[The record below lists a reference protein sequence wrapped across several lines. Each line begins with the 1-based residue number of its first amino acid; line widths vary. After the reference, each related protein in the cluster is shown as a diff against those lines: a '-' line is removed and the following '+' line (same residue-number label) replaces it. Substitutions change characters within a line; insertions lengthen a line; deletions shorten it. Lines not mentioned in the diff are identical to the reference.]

1 MERYSATLFLTIEVR
16 SISEGRAVALVHAL
30 RETIYNYID
39 PLLEKAKLELKG
51 VNPSMYIPTLVREN
65 NLVTPK
71 GRLYQIRLSASLQG
85 DAPSQMKM
93 QSRIEVIL
101 PDIEMHLMP
110 VITNAEMRLAGI
122 VLCSPRQI

>member
-1 MERYSATLFLTIEVR
+1 MRVPKPD
-16 SISEGRAVALVHAL
+16 AVALVHAL

-85 DAPSQMKM
+85 DAPSRMKM

>member
-85 DAPSQMKM
+85 DAPSRMKM

>member
-101 PDIEMHLMP
+101 PDIELHLMP
-110 VITNAEMRLAGI
+110 VIANAEMRLAGI

>member
-1 MERYSATLFLTIEVR
+1 MERFSATLDLTIEVR
-16 SISEGRAVALVHAL
+16 SSSEGRAVALVHAL
-30 RETIYNYID
+30 RETIYDYID

-85 DAPSQMKM
+85 DAPSRMKM

>member
-1 MERYSATLFLTIEVR
+1 MERFSATLDLTIEVR
-16 SISEGRAVALVHAL
+16 SSSEGRAVALVHAL

-85 DAPSQMKM
+85 DAPSRMKM